1 MKIIITESKLDN
13 LIKNYLIS
21 SYDLYDVKFGTK
33 TVHLGSG
40 PNDRGETTI
49 KQKTIII
56 YINNVNGDM
65 SYYNLRRLRE
75 EIRSILEN
83 VFDIDFKSYGSEW
96 GVIFYQIVSEPL
108 L

>member
-1 MKIIITESKLDN
+1 MKFLITESKLDN

-21 SYDLYDVKFGTK
+21 SYDLYDVKFETK

-40 PNDRGETTI
+40 PNDKGETTI
-49 KQKTIII
+49 NQKAIII
-56 YINNVNGDM
+56 YINNVNGDI

-75 EIRSILEN
+75 EIRSNLEN
-83 VFDIDFKSYGSEW
+83 AFNIDFKSYGSEW
-96 GVIFYQIVSEPL
+96 DVIFYQIVSEPL